1 MLAKGYYMSFAT
13 VSSGLSDLFNTAGSL
28 FNYGYNKWLQREQW
42 NREDTAIQR
51 RVADLEKA
59 GLSKTLAGSGASS
72 SVVASSAPQ
81 VSNSMASAYLDEL
94 RLEKDNEMKDV
105 QIDSIKADTKNK
117 KKQSLLL
124 KSQIASQMLDNYNKS
139 LQMSILD
146 KQKDYLLP
154 AAEFE
159 AQSKFLDSWSARE
172 NSLLNY
178 DLTRYALEHSLDPS
192 APSTRNAFLIDLS
205 GKNGQDDSLLWNVG
219 RGVGN
224 FLTSLVPFSKFS
236 GGKK

>member
-1 MLAKGYYMSFAT
+1 MSFAT
-13 VSSGLSDLFNTAGSL
+13 VSSGIFDLFNTAGSL

-42 NREDTAIQR
+42 KREDTAIQR
-51 RVADLEKA
+51 RVADLEA
-59 GLSKTLAGSGASS
+59 SGLSKTLAGSGASS

-94 RLEKDNEMKDV
+94 RLEKDNELKDV
-105 QIDSIKADTKNK
+105 QIDSVKADTKFK
-117 KKQSLLL
+117 KNQVTLL
-124 KSQIASQMLDNYNKS
+124 KSQIASQLLDNYNKS
-139 LQMSILD
+139 LQMSILN

-178 DLTRYALEHSLDPS
+178 DMTTYALNNFLDPT
-192 APSTRNAFLIDLS
+192 APSTRDAFLVDLS
-205 GKNGQDDSLLWNVG
+205 RRNKNTESYLWNLG
-219 RGVGN
+219 RSAGN
-224 FLTSLVPFSKFS
+224 FLTNLVPFSKFS
-236 GGKK
+236 GGK